1 MDIANWM
8 PQSNMLEHDM
18 VQCAT
23 HGGFTEGMD
32 ITDVKGMEVIRP
44 KRMETHT

>member
-1 MDIANWM
+1 MCV
-8 PQSNMLEHDM
+8 M

-23 HGGFTEGMD
+23 HGDFTEGMG

-44 KRMETHT
+44 QGMETHT